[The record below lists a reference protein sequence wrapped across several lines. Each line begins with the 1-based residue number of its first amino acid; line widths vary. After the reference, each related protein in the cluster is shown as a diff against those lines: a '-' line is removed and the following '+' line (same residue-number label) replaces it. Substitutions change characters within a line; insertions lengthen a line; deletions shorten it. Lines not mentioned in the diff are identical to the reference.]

1 MHTICVPVAHDRCPT
16 PPYIAQAMG
25 AFSTLTTHRMHLL
38 LTAEQ
43 NDWLESQATGLRN
56 KSAVVRDL
64 IDTARQGLTGG
75 SNVGA
80 YSVGAGD
87 QSVRV
92 QAVPAV
98 QAVPEPPTASE
109 TAVQAV
115 EVLNSFSPSGPFLGE
130 SVGSRESERRT
141 PRKPLSFSRDIPDA
155 LDPFAALIEEFWRVK
170 KGSKS
175 SNAWSL
181 LITELEKINASFG
194 KERTEEQLTL
204 AINGLWKGVTM
215 RNMQRFETPKG
226 NTPAQADHKHPAYRD
241 ASEVIAES
249 ERLAQQNIEHLR
261 RKAEERN
268 TSGGVL
274 EGLF

>member
-1 MHTICVPVAHDRCPT
+1 MHTICVPAVHDMHHT
-16 PPYIAQAMG
+16 PPYIAQTMG

-38 LTAEQ
+38 LTGEQ

-92 QAVPAV
+92 PAV

-115 EVLNSFSPSGPFLGE
+115 EDSAETKKKSEDIEKAKKRFIFSVPEDLTNNLPLFLISLFAYLIAFLHLGE
-130 SVGSRESERRT
+130 LIICLFFT
-141 PRKPLSFSRDIPDA
+141 LILTSF
-155 LDPFAALIEEFWRVK
+155 
-170 KGSKS
+170 
-175 SNAWSL
+175 
-181 LITELEKINASFG
+181 
-194 KERTEEQLTL
+194 
-204 AINGLWKGVTM
+204 
-215 RNMQRFETPKG
+215 
-226 NTPAQADHKHPAYRD
+226 
-241 ASEVIAES
+241 
-249 ERLAQQNIEHLR
+249 
-261 RKAEERN
+261 
-268 TSGGVL
+268 
-274 EGLF
+274 